1 MKRLIALLLAATMT
15 ISLAACGGS
24 GSGSS
29 APAQG
34 GTAAEETEAEAPA
47 ETTADGSGK
56 TLVVNIWDNNQLEG
70 LRQIA
75 DEWSA
80 KTGVKVQMNV
90 ITWVEY
96 WTLLEAGASGGEMP
110 DVFWMHIN
118 EAQKYMRADMLLNL
132 NDYIAKDDAIDLN
145 NYYEG
150 IVDIY
155 NLNGNQYALPKDHD
169 TIAMIYNKE
178 IFDKYGV
185 EYPND
190 NWTWDDYAAAA
201 AKIREAGKD
210 DGVYGTAM
218 NTNDGQDGWYNLIY
232 GWGGKL
238 ISDDNKK
245 SGMDDPKTI
254 EAMTWLADNLF
265 PSMPE
270 QNLMADTDP
279 DLMFMSGIV
288 GMMLQGSWMVNT
300 FYNAE
305 QSANYAWAQIP
316 YHDTNGNGQ
325 CDEGERVSLYNGLGW
340 AASANT
346 KYPDEAYSLI
356 SAFCSEEGQKKQ
368 AELGVTMA
376 AYKGCSDAFVGAFEG
391 MDISPFLTVEE
402 SGTLIKHPASRYTTT
417 WEGNFTTGLVAA
429 WQDPSTMADVCKQM
443 ADMMNEVLAT
453 E

>member
-24 GSGSS
+24 GSTAT
-29 APAQG
+29 APAQDS
-34 GTAAEETEAEAPA
+34 TAAEETEAEAPA
-47 ETTADGSGK
+47 DNSGK
-56 TLVVNIWDNNQLEG
+56 VLTVNIWDNNQLEG
-70 LRQIA
+70 LRAIA

-80 KTGVKVQMNV
+80 KTGVKVQINV

-96 WTLLEAGASGGEMP
+96 WTLLEAGAMGGEMP

-118 EAQKYMRADMLLNL
+118 EAQKYMRGDMLLNL
-132 NDYIAKDDAIDLN
+132 NDYIAKDDAIDLA

-155 NLNGNQYALPKDHD
+155 SLDGNQFALPKDHD
-169 TIAMIYNKE
+169 TIALLYNKS

-201 AKIREAGKD
+201 AKIQEAGKA
-210 DGVYGTAM
+210 DGKYGTAM

-238 ISDDNKK
+238 ITDDNKK
-245 SGMDDPKTI
+245 SGMDDPKTL
-254 EAMTWLADNLF
+254 EAMKWLGDNLI

-279 DLMFMSGIV
+279 DVMFLSGII

-300 FYNAE
+300 FYTAE
-305 QSANYAWAQIP
+305 NSADYVWAQIP

-325 CDEGERVSLYNGLGW
+325 CDDGERVSLYNGLGW
-340 AASANT
+340 AAAANT

-376 AYKGCSDAFVGAFEG
+376 AYKGCSDAFVSAFEG

-402 SGTLIKHPASRYTTT
+402 SGTLIKHPASRYTTA
-417 WEGNFTTGLVAA
+417 WEGQFTTGLVPA
-429 WQDPSTMADVCKQM
+429 WQDPSKMEDTCKEMAV
-443 ADMMNEVLAT
+443 MMNEVLAS

>member
-24 GSGSS
+24 GAASS

-47 ETTADGSGK
+47 EAPADNTGK

-70 LRQIA
+70 LRAIA

-80 KTGVKVQMNV
+80 KTGVKVQINV

-132 NDYIAKDDAIDLN
+132 NDYIAKDDAIDLS

-155 NLNGNQYALPKDHD
+155 SLDGNQYALPKDHD

-190 NWTWDDYAAAA
+190 NWTWDDYA
-201 AKIREAGKD
+201 
-210 DGVYGTAM
+210 V
-218 NTNDGQDGWYNLIY
+218 Q
-232 GWGGKL
+232 
-238 ISDDNKK
+238 
-245 SGMDDPKTI
+245 
-254 EAMTWLADNLF
+254 
-265 PSMPE
+265 
-270 QNLMADTDP
+270 P
-279 DLMFMSGIV
+279 DL
-288 GMMLQGSWMVNT
+288 
-300 FYNAE
+300 
-305 QSANYAWAQIP
+305 
-316 YHDTNGNGQ
+316 
-325 CDEGERVSLYNGLGW
+325 RLGR
-340 AASANT
+340 
-346 KYPDEAYSLI
+346 KDH
-356 SAFCSEEGQKKQ
+356 F
-368 AELGVTMA
+368 
-376 AYKGCSDAFVGAFEG
+376 
-391 MDISPFLTVEE
+391 
-402 SGTLIKHPASRYTTT
+402 
-417 WEGNFTTGLVAA
+417 
-429 WQDPSTMADVCKQM
+429 
-443 ADMMNEVLAT
+443 
-453 E
+453 

>member
-1 MKRLIALLLAATMT
+1 MKRVIAMILTVCIAF
-15 ISLAACGGS
+15 SLAACGGS
-24 GSGSS
+24 AGSS
-29 APAQG
+29 AG
-34 GTAAEETEAEAPA
+34 SSAASGNT
-47 ETTADGSGK
+47 GSSASAGSAGSD
-56 TLVVNIWDNNQLEG
+56 TLVVDIWDNNQLDG
-70 LRQIA
+70 LQQIA
-75 DEWSA
+75 DEWT
-80 KTGVKVQMNV
+80 KTSGIKVQINV
-90 ITWVEY
+90 ITWTEY

-118 EAQKYMRADMLLNL
+118 EAQKYMRADKLLNL
-132 NDYIAKDDAIDLN
+132 NDYIEKDDAIDLS

-150 IVDIY
+150 IVNIY
-155 NLNGNQYALPKDHD
+155 NLDGNQFALPKDHD
-169 TIAMIYNKE
+169 TIALLYNKK

-190 NWTWDDYAAAA
+190 NWTWDDYAKAAA
-201 AKIREAGKD
+201 EITEKGKA

-238 ISDDNKK
+238 ISDDNTK

-279 DLMFMSGIV
+279 DVMFMSGIV

-300 FYNAE
+300 FYTAENA
-305 QSANYAWAQIP
+305 ADYAWAQIP

-340 AASANT
+340 AASAET
-346 KYPDEAYSLI
+346 KNPDAAYSLI

-376 AYKGCSDAFVGAFEG
+376 AYKGCSDAFVSAFEG
-391 MDISPFLTVEE
+391 MDIAPFLTVEE
-402 SGTLIKHPASRYTTT
+402 DGTLIQHPASRYTTA
-417 WEGNFTTGLVAA
+417 WEGGFTTGLVPA
-429 WQDPSTMADVCKQM
+429 WQHPETMADVCKEM
-443 ADMMNEVLAT
+443 AQMMNDVLAT

>member
-1 MKRLIALLLAATMT
+1 MKRLVALLLAACMT
-15 ISLAACGGS
+15 VSLAACGGS
-24 GSGSS
+24 SSTGSAGNGGQATEAAEPAEAA
-29 APAQG
+29 APA
-34 GTAAEETEAEAPA
+34 
-47 ETTADGSGK
+47 ADGAGK

-70 LRQIA
+70 LRKIA
-75 DEWSA
+75 DEWTE
-80 KTGVKVQMNV
+80 KTGVKVQINV

-132 NDYIAKDDAIDLN
+132 NDYIAKDDAIDLG

-155 NLNGNQYALPKDHD
+155 SLDGNQYALPKDHD
-169 TIAMIYNKE
+169 TIAMIYNKA

-210 DGVYGTAM
+210 DEVYGTAM

-238 ISDDNKK
+238 ISDDNKT

-270 QNLMADTDP
+270 QNIMAVLYSGTIRELCMGTDP
-279 DLMFMSGIV
+279 LSR
-288 GMMLQGSWMVNT
+288 
-300 FYNAE
+300 
-305 QSANYAWAQIP
+305 
-316 YHDTNGNGQ
+316 H
-325 CDEGERVSLYNGLGW
+325 ERKRPV
-340 AASANT
+340 
-346 KYPDEAYSLI
+346 
-356 SAFCSEEGQKKQ
+356 
-368 AELGVTMA
+368 
-376 AYKGCSDAFVGAFEG
+376 
-391 MDISPFLTVEE
+391 
-402 SGTLIKHPASRYTTT
+402 
-417 WEGNFTTGLVAA
+417 
-429 WQDPSTMADVCKQM
+429 
-443 ADMMNEVLAT
+443 
-453 E
+453 

>member
-1 MKRLIALLLAATMT
+1 MKKLLALLLAMSMVL
-15 ISLAACGGS
+15 SLAACGG
-24 GSGSS
+24 GSS
-29 APAQG
+29 APASSG
-34 GTAAEETEAEAPA
+34 EAATGEAAAPVSENA
-47 ETTADGSGK
+47 GK
-56 TLVVNIWDNNQLEG
+56 TLTVAIWDNNQLDG
-70 LRQIA
+70 LTQIA

-80 KTGVKVQMNV
+80 KTGVKVQVNV
-90 ITWVEY
+90 ISWVEY
-96 WTLLEAGASGGEMP
+96 WTLLEAGASGGELP

-118 EAQKYMRADMLLNL
+118 EAQKYMRGNVLLNL
-132 NDYIAKDDAIDLN
+132 NDYIAADDAIDMN

-150 IVDIY
+150 IVNIY
-155 NLNGNQYALPKDHD
+155 NLDGNQFAIPKDHD
-169 TIAMIYNKE
+169 TIALLYNKS
-178 IFDKYGV
+178 IFDKYGI

-190 NWTWDDYAAAA
+190 NWTWEDYADAAAA
-201 AKIREAGKD
+201 IRKAGEA
-210 DGVYGTAM
+210 DGIYGTAM

-238 ISDDNKK
+238 ISDDNKT

-254 EAMTWLADNLF
+254 EAMTWLADRLF

-270 QNLMADTDP
+270 QSMMADTDP

-300 FYNAE
+300 FYTAE
-305 QSANYAWAQIP
+305 NHEDYAWAQIP
-316 YHDTNGNGQ
+316 YHDGNGNGQ

-340 AASANT
+340 AAAANT
-346 KYPDEAYSLI
+346 DMPDEAYSLI

-376 AYKGCSDAFVGAFEG
+376 AYKGCSDAFVSAFDG

-402 SGTLIKHPASRYTTT
+402 TGTLIQHPASRYTTT

-443 ADMMNEVLAT
+443 ADMMNEVLAS

>member
-1 MKRLIALLLAATMT
+1 MKRLIALLLAACMT
-15 ISLAACGGS
+15 VSLAACGGS
-24 GSGSS
+24 SSTGSAGNGGQATEAAEPAEAA
-29 APAQG
+29 APA
-34 GTAAEETEAEAPA
+34 
-47 ETTADGSGK
+47 ADGAGK

-70 LRQIA
+70 LRKIA
-75 DEWSA
+75 DEWTE
-80 KTGVKVQMNV
+80 KTGVKVQINV

-155 NLNGNQYALPKDHD
+155 SLDGNQYALPKDHD
-169 TIAMIYNKE
+169 TIAMIYNKA

-201 AKIREAGKD
+201 AEIREAGKD
-210 DGVYGTAM
+210 DEVYGTAM

-238 ISDDNKK
+238 ISDDNKT

-270 QNLMADTDP
+270 QNIMADTDP
-279 DLMFMSGIV
+279 DLLFMSGIV

-300 FYNAE
+300 FYTAE

-316 YHDTNGNGQ
+316 YHDANGNGQ
-325 CDEGERVSLYNGLGW
+325 CDEGERVSMYNGLGW
-340 AASANT
+340 AAAANT
-346 KYPDEAYSLI
+346 DYPDEAYSLI

-402 SGTLIKHPASRYTTT
+402 SGTLIKHPASRYTTA
-417 WEGNFTTGLVAA
+417 WEGGFTTGLVPA

-443 ADMMNEVLAT
+443 AVMMNEILAS

>member
-1 MKRLIALLLAATMT
+1 MKRAMALLLTGCMIA
-15 ISLAACGGS
+15 SLAACGGS
-24 GSGSS
+24 TNR
-29 APAQG
+29 G
-34 GTAAEETEAEAPA
+34 GTAEG
-47 ETTADGSGK
+47 TTASESAAAADGKNK
-56 TLVVNIWDNNQLEG
+56 TLVVDIWDNNQLPG
-70 LRQIA
+70 LRAIA
-75 DEWSA
+75 EKWSEE
-80 KTGVKVQMNV
+80 TGVKVQMNV
-90 ITWVEY
+90 ITWNEY

-118 EAQKYMRADMLLNL
+118 EAQKYMRSDMLLNL
-132 NDYIAKDDAIDLN
+132 NDYIAKDDAIDMN

-155 NLNGNQYALPKDHD
+155 NLDGNQFALPKDHD
-169 TIAMIYNKE
+169 TIAMIYNKT
-178 IFDKYGV
+178 IFDKYNV

-190 NWTWDDYAAAA
+190 EWTWDDYAAAA
-201 AKIREAGKD
+201 AKISEAGKA

-254 EAMTWLADNLF
+254 EAMTWLADNLM

-300 FYNAE
+300 FYTAE
-305 QSANYAWAQIP
+305 NSADYAWAQIP
-316 YHDTNGNGQ
+316 YHDTNGNGK

-340 AASANT
+340 AAAANT

-356 SAFCSEEGQKKQ
+356 SAFCSEEGQKEQ
-368 AELGVTMA
+368 AERGVTMA
-376 AYKGCSDAFVGAFEG
+376 AYKGCSDSFVKAFEG

-402 SGTLIKHPASRYTTT
+402 NGTLIKHPASRYTTT
-417 WEGNFTTGLVAA
+417 WEGNFTTGFVSA
-429 WQDPSTMADVCKQM
+429 WQNPSTMADVCKEM
-443 ADMMNEVLAT
+443 AVMMNEVLAS

>member
-1 MKRLIALLLAATMT
+1 MKKLIALILVLCMT
-15 ISLAACGGS
+15 LSLAACGS
-24 GSGSS
+24 DS
-29 APAQG
+29 
-34 GTAAEETEAEAPA
+34 APA
-47 ETTADGSGK
+47 ETAPQGESTEKTDETAQAPAEDSGK
-56 TLVVNIWDNNQLEG
+56 TLVVDIWDNNQLEG
-70 LRQIA
+70 LSKIA
-75 DEWSA
+75 DEWSE

-90 ITWVEY
+90 ISWNEY

-132 NDYIAKDDAIDLN
+132 NDYIAADDAIDLD

-150 IVDIY
+150 IVNIY
-155 NLNGNQYALPKDHD
+155 NLDGNQFALPKDHD
-169 TIAMIYNKE
+169 TIAMIYNKA
-178 IFDKYGV
+178 IFDKYGI
-185 EYPND
+185 EYPD
-190 NWTWDDYAAAA
+190 DTWDWEKYAEVAAQ
-201 AKIREAGKD
+201 IREAGKD
-210 DGVYGTAM
+210 EGIYGTAM

-232 GWGGKL
+232 GHGGKL
-238 ISDDNKK
+238 ISDDNKT
-245 SGMDDPKTI
+245 SGMDDPKTV
-254 EAMTWLADNLF
+254 EAMTWLADKLF

-270 QNLMADTDP
+270 QSLMAETDP

-300 FYNAE
+300 FYTAE

-316 YHDTNGNGQ
+316 YYDANGNGA

-340 AASANT
+340 AAAANT
-346 KYPDEAYSLI
+346 DLPDEAYSLI

-376 AYKGCSDAFVGAFEG
+376 AYKGCSDAFVSAFEG
-391 MDISPFLTVEE
+391 MDISPFLEVEE
-402 SGTLIKHPASRYTTT
+402 NGTLIQHPASRYTTT
-417 WEGNFTTGLVAA
+417 WEGGFTTGLVEA
-429 WQDPSTMADVCKQM
+429 WQNPSSMADVCKKM

>member
-1 MKRLIALLLAATMT
+1 MKRVIAMILTVCIAF
-15 ISLAACGGS
+15 SLAACGGS
-24 GSGSS
+24 AGSS
-29 APAQG
+29 AG
-34 GTAAEETEAEAPA
+34 SSAAS
-47 ETTADGSGK
+47 GSTGSSASAGSAGSD
-56 TLVVNIWDNNQLEG
+56 TLVVDIWDNNQLDG
-70 LRQIA
+70 LQQIA
-75 DEWSA
+75 DEWT
-80 KTGVKVQMNV
+80 KTSGIKVQINV
-90 ITWVEY
+90 ITWTEY

-118 EAQKYMRADMLLNL
+118 EAQKYMRADKLLNL
-132 NDYIAKDDAIDLN
+132 NDYIEKDDAIDLS

-150 IVDIY
+150 IVNIY
-155 NLNGNQYALPKDHD
+155 NLDGNQFALPKDHD
-169 TIAMIYNKE
+169 TIALLYNKK

-190 NWTWDDYAAAA
+190 NWTWDDYAKAAA
-201 AKIREAGKD
+201 EITEKGKA

-238 ISDDNKK
+238 ISDDNTK

-279 DLMFMSGIV
+279 DVMFMSGIV

-300 FYNAE
+300 FYTAENA
-305 QSANYAWAQIP
+305 ADYAWAQIP

-340 AASANT
+340 AASAET
-346 KYPDEAYSLI
+346 KNPDAAYSLI

-376 AYKGCSDAFVGAFEG
+376 AYKGCSDAFVSAFDG
-391 MDISPFLTVEE
+391 MDIAPFLTVEE
-402 SGTLIKHPASRYTTT
+402 DGTLIQHPASRYTTA
-417 WEGNFTTGLVAA
+417 WEGGFTTGLVPA
-429 WQDPSTMADVCKQM
+429 WQHPETMADVCKEM
-443 ADMMNEVLAT
+443 AQMMNDVLAT

>member
-24 GSGSS
+24 GAASS

-47 ETTADGSGK
+47 EAPADNTGK

-70 LRQIA
+70 LRAIA

-80 KTGVKVQMNV
+80 KTGVKVQINV

-132 NDYIAKDDAIDLN
+132 NDYIAKDDAIDLS

-155 NLNGNQYALPKDHD
+155 SLDGNQYALPKDHD

-201 AKIREAGKD
+201 AQIKAAGEA

-232 GWGGKL
+232 GWGGKI
-238 ISDDNKK
+238 ISDDNKT

-270 QNLMADTDP
+270 QNLLHARAEP
-279 DLMFMSGIV
+279 DG
-288 GMMLQGSWMVNT
+288 
-300 FYNAE
+300 
-305 QSANYAWAQIP
+305 
-316 YHDTNGNGQ
+316 
-325 CDEGERVSLYNGLGW
+325 
-340 AASANT
+340 
-346 KYPDEAYSLI
+346 
-356 SAFCSEEGQKKQ
+356 
-368 AELGVTMA
+368 
-376 AYKGCSDAFVGAFEG
+376 
-391 MDISPFLTVEE
+391 
-402 SGTLIKHPASRYTTT
+402 
-417 WEGNFTTGLVAA
+417 
-429 WQDPSTMADVCKQM
+429 
-443 ADMMNEVLAT
+443 
-453 E
+453 

>member
-1 MKRLIALLLAATMT
+1 MKRVIAMILTVCIAF
-15 ISLAACGGS
+15 SLAACGGS
-24 GSGSS
+24 AGSS
-29 APAQG
+29 AG
-34 GTAAEETEAEAPA
+34 SSAAS
-47 ETTADGSGK
+47 GSTGSSASAGSAGSD
-56 TLVVNIWDNNQLEG
+56 TLVVDIWDNNQLDG
-70 LRQIA
+70 LQQIA
-75 DEWSA
+75 DEWT
-80 KTGVKVQMNV
+80 KTSGIKVQINV
-90 ITWVEY
+90 ITWTEY

-118 EAQKYMRADMLLNL
+118 EAQKYMRADKLLNL
-132 NDYIAKDDAIDLN
+132 NDYIEKDDAIDLS

-150 IVDIY
+150 IVNIY
-155 NLNGNQYALPKDHD
+155 NLDGNQFALPKDHD
-169 TIAMIYNKE
+169 TIALLYSKK

-190 NWTWDDYAAAA
+190 NWTWDDYAKAAA
-201 AKIREAGKD
+201 EITEKGKA

-238 ISDDNKK
+238 ISDDNTK

-279 DLMFMSGIV
+279 DVMFMSGIV

-300 FYNAE
+300 FYTAENA
-305 QSANYAWAQIP
+305 ADYAWAQIP

-340 AASANT
+340 AASAET
-346 KYPDEAYSLI
+346 KNPDAAYSLI

-376 AYKGCSDAFVGAFEG
+376 AYKGCSDAFVSAFDG
-391 MDISPFLTVEE
+391 MDIAPFLTVEE
-402 SGTLIKHPASRYTTT
+402 DGTLIQHPASRYTTA
-417 WEGNFTTGLVAA
+417 WEGGFTTGLVPA
-429 WQDPSTMADVCKQM
+429 WQHPETMADVCKEM
-443 ADMMNEVLAT
+443 AQMMNDVLAT